1 MNSNKTNTYLY
12 PSTKAL
18 GLLFILVSCVITP
31 GYKYQLA
38 VFGSLF
44 IVALIYNVLKSFTQ
58 SIAKSIVVI
67 VFSIFVLQSIFFPG
81 DNVLFTI
88 GFLKIKYD
96 GVVASVLL
104 GSRILAIGSAIIL
117 YFKITPTKD
126 IAYALYESGTPKKAV
141 FIFLQ
146 TLNMIPE
153 LKANMTTIME
163 AQSSRGIETEGNVI
177 VRLKTIIPLLTPLV
191 LASVESTE
199 ERVLTLEARAFTSE
213 TVRTSIYILEKQTI
227 DTVLSVVLIVMTII
241 AIMMGV
247 L

>member
-1 MNSNKTNTYLY
+1 MNINKTNTYLY
-12 PSTKAL
+12 PSTKAW
-18 GLLFILVSCVITP
+18 GLLFIIVSCVITP
-31 GYKYQLA
+31 GYKYQLV

-44 IVALIYNVLKSFTQ
+44 FVALIYKVLKSFTQ
-58 SIAKSIVVI
+58 SILKSIVVI
-67 VFSIFVLQSIFFPG
+67 VFSIFILQSVFFPG

-117 YFKITPTKD
+117 YFKITPNKD
-126 IAYALYESGTPKKAV
+126 IAYALYKSGMPKKAV

-153 LKANMTTIME
+153 LKANMKTIME
-163 AQSSRGIETEGNVI
+163 AQSSRGIETEGNII

-213 TVRTSIYILEKQTI
+213 NPRTSIYILEKTKLDI
-227 DTVLSVVLIVMTII
+227 VISTMFIVVTAIV
-241 AIMMGV
+241 IMIGV